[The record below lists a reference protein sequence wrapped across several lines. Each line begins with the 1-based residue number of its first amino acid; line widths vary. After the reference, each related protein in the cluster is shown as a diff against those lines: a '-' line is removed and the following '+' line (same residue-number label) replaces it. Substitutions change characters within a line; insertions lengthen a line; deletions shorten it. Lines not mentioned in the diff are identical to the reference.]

1 MAPTSDTTQV
11 DWRKVEQSAEFQA
24 LRSGHRR
31 FVFPISIAFI
41 VWYFAFVL
49 LAAYNPTLMA
59 TPVFGNINLGLVL
72 GLLQFV
78 TTFAITG
85 WYVSWANKTQD
96 PQAEAIAKK
105 LEAGESK

>member
-1 MAPTSDTTQV
+1 MASTSDSTDVNWQ
-11 DWRKVEQSAEFQA
+11 KVEKSEEFQA

-31 FVFPISIAFI
+31 FVFPLSIAFV

-49 LAAYNPTLMA
+49 LAAYNPALMA
-59 TPVFGNINLGLVL
+59 TPVIANINLGLVL

-85 WYVSWANKTQD
+85 WYVSWANKTHD
-96 PQAEAIAKK
+96 PMAEKIAAK
-105 LEAGESK
+105 LEAGEGK